1 MNVAID
7 NITVTTENCSIEPY
21 YAEPGTGS
29 LLLSAIFAYL
39 PNCCEQLNTERLT
52 NEVQQP

>member
-39 PNCCEQLNTERLT
+39 PNCREQLNTERLT
-52 NEVQQP
+52 NEVQQH